1 MKVLRITKRKFMTK
15 DGNVFETFQGAYG
28 DAVQVKDD
36 VYKFDG
42 VPRFLQVKFS
52 KKFREN
58 PNFPKI
64 ESLKVPL
71 IMVNPKKINN
81 DEEGDYYLVK
91 KKDKEG
97 KFVYDKKG
105 KNIYIICINNW
116 DESKVNHIKFEIHY
130 ENEEFENYFE

>member
-71 IMVNPKKINN
+71 IIVNPKKINN

>member
-1 MKVLRITKRKFMTK
+1 MTK

-42 VPRFLQVKFS
+42 VPHFLQVKFS

-71 IMVNPKKINN
+71 IIVNPKKINN

>member
-28 DAVQVKDD
+28 EAVQVKDD

-71 IMVNPKKINN
+71 IIVNPKKINN

>member
-71 IMVNPKKINN
+71 IIVNPKKINN

-97 KFVYDKKG
+97 RFVYDKKG

>member
-42 VPRFLQVKFS
+42 VPKFLQVKFS

-71 IMVNPKKINN
+71 IIVNPKKINN
-81 DEEGDYYLVK
+81 DGEGDYYLVK
-91 KKDKEG
+91 KKDKAG
-97 KFVYDKKG
+97 KFIYDKNG
-105 KNIYIICINNW
+105 KTIYLICINNW

>member
-42 VPRFLQVKFS
+42 VPKFLQVKFS

-71 IMVNPKKINN
+71 IIVNPKKINN
-81 DEEGDYYLVK
+81 DGEGDYYLVK

-97 KFVYDKKG
+97 KFVHNKNG
-105 KNIYIICINNW
+105 KNIYLICINNW

>member
-71 IMVNPKKINN
+71 IIVNPKKIKN

>member
-42 VPRFLQVKFS
+42 VPHFLQVKFS

-71 IMVNPKKINN
+71 IIVNPKKINN

-91 KKDKEG
+91 KKNKEG
-97 KFVYDKKG
+97 EFVYDKNG
-105 KNIYIICINNW
+105 KNIYLICINNW
-116 DESKVNHIKFEIHY
+116 DESKINHIKFEIHY

>member
-71 IMVNPKKINN
+71 IIVNPKKINN
-81 DEEGDYYLVK
+81 DEQGDYYLVK

>member
-71 IMVNPKKINN
+71 IIVNPKKINN
-81 DEEGDYYLVK
+81 GEEGDYYLVK

-105 KNIYIICINNW
+105 KNIYSICINNW

>member
-71 IMVNPKKINN
+71 IIVNPKKINN

-105 KNIYIICINNW
+105 KNIYSICINNW

>member
-1 MKVLRITKRKFMTK
+1 MKILRITKRKFMTK
-15 DGNVFETFQGAYG
+15 DGNVFETFQGSYG

-52 KKFREN
+52 KKFKEN
-58 PNFPKI
+58 PNLPKI

-71 IMVNPKKINN
+71 IIANPKKINN

-97 KFVYDKKG
+97 KFVYDKNG
-105 KNIYIICINNW
+105 KSIYIICINNW

>member
-28 DAVQVKDD
+28 EAVQVKDD

-71 IMVNPKKINN
+71 IIVNPKKINN

-105 KNIYIICINNW
+105 KNIYIICITT
-116 DESKVNHIKFEIHY
+116 FT
-130 ENEEFENYFE
+130 YFYT

>member
-42 VPRFLQVKFS
+42 VPKFLQVKFS

-71 IMVNPKKINN
+71 IIVNPKKINN
-81 DEEGDYYLVK
+81 DGEGDYYLVK
-91 KKDKEG
+91 KKDKAG
-97 KFVYDKKG
+97 KFIYDKTG
-105 KNIYIICINNW
+105 KNIYLICINHW

>member
-71 IMVNPKKINN
+71 IIVNPKKINN
-81 DEEGDYYLVK
+81 DEQGDYYLVK

-97 KFVYDKKG
+97 KFVYNKNG

>member
-42 VPRFLQVKFS
+42 VPKFLQVKFS

-71 IMVNPKKINN
+71 IIVNPKKINN

-97 KFVYDKKG
+97 KFVHDKNG
-105 KNIYIICINNW
+105 NNIYLICINNW

>member
-71 IMVNPKKINN
+71 IIVNPKKINN

-91 KKDKEG
+91 KKDKAG